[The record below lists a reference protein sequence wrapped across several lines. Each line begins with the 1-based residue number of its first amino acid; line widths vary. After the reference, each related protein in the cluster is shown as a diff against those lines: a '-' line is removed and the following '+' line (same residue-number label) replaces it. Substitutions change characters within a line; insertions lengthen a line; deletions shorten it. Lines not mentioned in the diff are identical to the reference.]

1 MSNVSISVTADVKK
15 AKKQPI
21 PHPKEGLTKNNIAG
35 FKQDGRHMCKRS
47 SFELLHRETGIK
59 PQKVVKARTRVFKS
73 SPRTLRATVEVMETR
88 APNLIRFKA
97 TQNKKGVA
105 ASAWGKRKT
114 YRGAFI
120 GNSGRTVF
128 ARTSKTR
135 LPIKPLYG
143 PSVSNEMKRPYAQ
156 AIARK
161 TIKERFPINFNQAL
175 KFNLSKLR

>member
-1 MSNVSISVTADVKK
+1 MVSISVTADVKK
-15 AKKQPI
+15 AKKQLSRI
-21 PHPKEGLTKNNIAG
+21 QKKVLPKTISQALNKTAGNVQTQLVRAIA
-35 FKQDGRHMCKRS
+35 
-47 SFELLHRETGIK
+47 RETGIK

-128 ARTSKTR
+128 ARTSKT
-135 LPIKPLYG
+135 KTTH
-143 PSVSNEMKRPYAQ
+143 Q
-156 AIARK
+156 A
-161 TIKERFPINFNQAL
+161 TV
-175 KFNLSKLR
+175 